1 MMYEKMFRWYMKGM
15 ITEQDWKMYRDER
28 FWDVL
33 WSARDVMIRL
43 KYR

>member
-1 MMYEKMFRWYMKGM
+1 MYAKMFKWYMKGM
-15 ITEQDWKMYRDER
+15 ITQQDWKMYLDQR

-33 WSARDVMIRL
+33 CEGRDVMIRL

>member
-1 MMYEKMFRWYMKGM
+1 MYEKMFRWYMKGM

-33 WSARDVMIRL
+33 WTARDVMIRL